1 MLDLGCGVGTNI
13 PALIK
18 FGVNIVAADYSDEAI
33 KLVNDLFA
41 KDKIQTVCFDV
52 RNKFPFTDDIFDIIV
67 ADLSLHY
74 FKNKDMNNIICEL
87 ERVLKKHGKLIARVH
102 SINQQRPHKGIEL
115 EIGFYLHDGIT
126 RKYFTCEEINILF
139 KNWNILS
146 LEEKTIYRYG
156 QEKNVFEFLA
166 EC

>member
-1 MLDLGCGVGTNI
+1 MLDLGCGVGANI
-13 PALIK
+13 PTLIK
-18 FGVNIVAADYSDEAI
+18 FGVNIVAADYSDKAI
-33 KLVNDLFA
+33 KIVNDLFA
-41 KDKIQTVCFDV
+41 KDEVQTVCFDIK
-52 RNKFPFTDDIFDIIV
+52 NKFPFPDDVFDIIV

-115 EIGFYLHDGIT
+115 ETGFYLYDGIT
-126 RKYFTCEEINILF
+126 RKYFTREEINILF
-139 KNWNILS
+139 KDWNILS
-146 LEEKTIYRYG
+146 LEEKIIYRYG

>member
-1 MLDLGCGVGTNI
+1 MLDLGCGVGINI

-18 FGVNIVAADYSDEAI
+18 FGVNIVAADYSDKAI
-33 KLVNDLFA
+33 KIVNDLFS
-41 KDKIQTVCFDV
+41 KDEVLTVCFDV
-52 RNKFPFTDDIFDIIV
+52 RNKFPFTDDVFDIIV

-74 FKNKDMNNIICEL
+74 FKNKDMKNIICEL
-87 ERVLKKHGKLIARVH
+87 ERVLKKRGKLIARVH
-102 SINQQRPHKGIEL
+102 SINQQRPPKGIEL
-115 EIGFYLHDGIT
+115 ETGFYLHDGIT
-126 RKYFTCEEINILF
+126 RKYFTREEINILF

>member
-1 MLDLGCGVGTNI
+1 
-13 PALIK
+13 
-18 FGVNIVAADYSDEAI
+18 
-33 KLVNDLFA
+33 
-41 KDKIQTVCFDV
+41 
-52 RNKFPFTDDIFDIIV
+52 
-67 ADLSLHY
+67 
-74 FKNKDMNNIICEL
+74 MNNIICEL
-87 ERVLKKHGKLIARVH
+87 ERVFKKHGKLIARVH

-115 EIGFYLHDGIT
+115 ETGLYLHDGIT
-126 RKYFTCEEINILF
+126 RKYFTREEINILF